1 MEPSSSPS
9 GVLDMV
15 WTSPE
20 VMNGPGICQF
30 CFACPSLSG
39 QLLRYAIFGVR
50 MVKAVQAVQIKHI
63 MQIKQIKSRSSRSC
77 GRNADQVDQRLDW
90 SNQILNLNFIL
101 N

>member
-50 MVKAVQAVQIKHI
+50 MVKAVQAV
-63 MQIKQIKSRSSRSC
+63 
-77 GRNADQVDQRLDW
+77 
-90 SNQILNLNFIL
+90 
-101 N
+101 